1 MLSSSHASALWAIV
15 TLLFFL
21 PSSSN
26 AASYTF
32 RADLTLTH
40 TTSGLRY
47 AAANF
52 LSPQMLAWG
61 VPGNRVG
68 GDDQTV
74 YNPTTDTS
82 NADNDFFWS
91 NGAPFRPF
99 QELPSKGQS
108 FVDLMVLNSIKAN
121 STLFMLIPLAGW
133 VANGVPD
140 CGSFPI
146 AEYGHQQKEWTK
158 YGNGVLPN
166 GTQLSGDWRC
176 YVPLRPQ
183 GRAQLARAPEDAGG
197 RAGLRRARRP
207 STGEH
212 HRTHSDCT
220 QCHARMALT
229 QGLWGWWVV
238 CRTMSTTCGGS
249 CTGTSTRRWCR
260 TTSCGRSP

>member
-1 MLSSSHASALWAIV
+1 
-15 TLLFFL
+15 
-21 PSSSN
+21 
-26 AASYTF
+26 
-32 RADLTLTH
+32 
-40 TTSGLRY
+40 
-47 AAANF
+47 
-52 LSPQMLAWG
+52 MLAWG

-176 YVPLRPQ
+176 YVPY
-183 GRAQLARAPEDAGG
+183 
-197 RAGLRRARRP
+197 GLRDVLSWLERLRTLA
-207 STGEH
+207 GAQAFDEH
-212 HRTHSDCT
+212 
-220 QCHARMALT
+220 
-229 QGLWGWWVV
+229 VV
-238 CRTMSTTCGGS
+238 LQLVSTTAHIQTAHSATHAWHSHRGCGG
-249 CTGTSTRRWCR
+249 GGWCV
-260 TTSCGRSP
+260 GQ